1 MKVFVV
7 YCHPSEDSL
16 TAALRD
22 SFLRGLE
29 DGGHSFVVSDL
40 YRMNFK
46 TDIDEDEYL
55 REACYKRGDPVPE
68 DVKTEQEKINAAD
81 AIAFI
86 YPVFW
91 SDAPAKLVGWFSR
104 VWTFGFAYGEGRAMK
119 QLEKALFLV
128 SAGNTMDYFAETGIL
143 DAMKKVMLDDRI
155 FDRAKRKEM
164 FVFDGTSRETSRRE
178 EMREEFLAKAY
189 RFGKEF

>member
-1 MKVFVV
+1 
-7 YCHPSEDSL
+7 
-16 TAALRD
+16 
-22 SFLRGLE
+22 
-29 DGGHSFVVSDL
+29 
-40 YRMNFK
+40 MNFNA
-46 TDIDEDEYL
+46 DLGEAEYA
-55 REACYKRGDPVPE
+55 REAHYRRSLPVPA
-68 DVKTEQEKINAAD
+68 DVKAEQEKINAAD

-128 SAGNTMDYFAETGIL
+128 SAGNTLDYFAETGLL
-143 DAMKKVMLDDRI
+143 DAMKKVMLSDRI

-164 FVFDGTSRETSRRE
+164 FVFDGTSRENSRRE
-178 EMREEFLAKAY
+178 EMREAFLAQAY
-189 RFGKEF
+189 ELGKNF